1 LLKLRKTLSKEV
13 KKMTLTE
20 ERLQILK
27 LLEDGK
33 ITVDEAATLLS
44 ALENGIKNENT
55 ARQPGA
61 PGSAQWL
68 RVRVTDQQ
76 TGKQKVTV
84 NLPVSLVDVALKVGA
99 KFAPELEDMDNQVVM
114 EAIEAIKSG
123 AQGKIVEVEDLE
135 DGERVEVFVE

>member
-1 LLKLRKTLSKEV
+1 
-13 KKMTLTE
+13 MTHTE

-27 LLEDGK
+27 MLEDGT
-33 ITVDEAATLLS
+33 ITVDEAATLLA
-44 ALENGIKNENT
+44 ALESGVKKERGI
-55 ARQPGA
+55 RQPG

-68 RVRVTDQQ
+68 RVRVTDQN

-84 NLPVSLVDVALKVGA
+84 NVPVSLVDVALKVGA

-114 EAIEAIKSG
+114 DAIEAIKSG
-123 AQGKIVEVEDLE
+123 AQGKIVEVEDDE